1 MNDDLAVSLAA
12 GGRLDTLLRAA
23 DFATSPAVDPGGDV
37 GRALCLA
44 VDPDL
49 LVTVNAMTAGYVVAD
64 APDGLGTAAHPAP
77 AGPRRWPGS
86 TGSARWPNGC
96 AWWPP
101 YAQADLGALQR
112 VGDRRL
118 GTAATTTTADIVDQ
132 ILGIGSMR
140 GTTVLGDGPLTPSAV
155 ELLDGQGATVAI
167 AAADTGA
174 QDAGTGEPATADVT
188 ARRLTPRWCWRR
200 STRPWVPP
208 WPRWA
213 PTRPAHLPR
222 PRAGGPAEPRL
233 HRSAATGRGRFHA
246 VAGPGPGTE
255 PRTQILLPPLK
266 WSPQPDDAQAL
277 LTALATTIRSGL
289 AAARPLGTLAND
301 AAALGPADGSGP
313 DLPAETRGGFDDA
326 VVTTIAGQSERL
338 WGLTSA
344 LTTDPRTGLTG
355 LQYTAP
361 LRGRTCCGR

>member
-12 GGRLDTLLRAA
+12 GGRLDTLLGAA

-64 APDGLGTAAHPAP
+64 APDGLGTAAHP
-77 AGPRRWPGS
+77 G
-86 TGSARWPNGC
+86 TGQAAAV
-96 AWWPP
+96 AWLDRLRALAKRMCVVATP
-101 YAQADLGALQR
+101 AQADLGALQR

-174 QDAGTGEPATADVT
+174 QDAGTGEPVTADVT

-213 PTRPAHLPR
+213 PT
-222 PRAGGPAEPRL
+222 
-233 HRSAATGRGRFHA
+233 
-246 VAGPGPGTE
+246 
-255 PRTQILLPPLK
+255 PPC
-266 WSPQPDDAQAL
+266 P
-277 LTALATTIRSGL
+277 
-289 AAARPLGTLAND
+289 
-301 AAALGPADGSGP
+301 
-313 DLPAETRGGFDDA
+313 
-326 VVTTIAGQSERL
+326 
-338 WGLTSA
+338 LTS
-344 LTTDPRTGLTG
+344 TPRW
-355 LQYTAP
+355 
-361 LRGRTCCGR
+361 RSR

>member
-1 MNDDLAVSLAA
+1 MLWPLADRPRLAPGVPGGTTPVRLMNDDLAVSLAA
-12 GGRLDTLLRAA
+12 GGRLDTLLGAA

-64 APDGLGTAAHPAP
+64 APDGLGTAAHPRHRPGRGGGLARPAP
-77 AGPRRWPGS
+77 RAGQTDVRG
-86 TGSARWPNGC
+86 GH
-96 AWWPP
+96 P

-167 AAADTGA
+167 AAADTDA

-208 WPRWA
+208 GRGGHDPA
-213 PTRPAHLPR
+213 LPTTST
-222 PRAGGPAEPRL
+222 RAGGPAEPRL

-255 PRTQILLPPLK
+255 PNAP
-266 WSPQPDDAQAL
+266 
-277 LTALATTIRSGL
+277 RSCY
-289 AAARPLGTLAND
+289 RH
-301 AAALGPADGSGP
+301 
-313 DLPAETRGGFDDA
+313 
-326 VVTTIAGQSERL
+326 
-338 WGLTSA
+338 
-344 LTTDPRTGLTG
+344 
-355 LQYTAP
+355 
-361 LRGRTCCGR
+361 